1 MDYQDNI
8 VYRLSMYFPIVVL
21 VVSIHYFYSVMRIL
35 FE

>member
-1 MDYQDNI
+1 MDYENNLL
-8 VYRLSMYFPIVVL
+8 YKLSMYFPILVL